1 MIAPTASLAT
11 GEPPDRPEGSLRL
24 SIVAVAAFQLRRL
37 LTLPRLAMAA
47 LGAVFPAAVMLAA
60 ARASRGRLDPDLAVV
75 LLYVLIP
82 EGLCM
87 LGLLVTMCPTV
98 ADELERG
105 TWVHVTVRPGGRKAL
120 LLGTYLAA
128 VVWTGT
134 IAIISLGLALAVTK
148 VWHREQVAATLT
160 GLVILSC
167 LGRAALF
174 SLPAVIMPK
183 RALVASV
190 GVGLMVEYLA
200 GVMPALVN
208 QATVSLRL
216 RSLLVEW
223 MGWRRNLPVEIQLL
237 VDLQPGWVQVLA
249 VLILT
254 AVLLAAAIFILERR
268 QFPPSEEV

>member
-1 MIAPTASLAT
+1 MSVP
-11 GEPPDRPEGSLRL
+11 
-24 SIVAVAAFQLRRL
+24 VAVRPSDPLPDEPRGGLRAAILAVAGFQLRRL
-37 LTLPRLAMAA
+37 LTPPRLAMAA

-60 ARASRGRLDPDLAVV
+60 ARASRNQLDRDLAAV

-128 VVWTGT
+128 VAWTGVVAMV
-134 IAIISLGLALAVTK
+134 AIGLALAVTK
-148 VWHREQVAATLT
+148 VWHPEAVAATLV
-160 GLVILSC
+160 GLVLLSC
-167 LGRAALF
+167 IGRAALF
-174 SLPAVIMPK
+174 ALPAVIMPK

-190 GVGLMVEYLA
+190 GVAIVVEYLA
-200 GVMPALVN
+200 GVLPAVVN

-223 MGWRRNLPVEIQLL
+223 MGWRRKLPIEIQLL
-237 VDLQPGWVQVLA
+237 VDLQPAWVHVVA
-249 VLILT
+249 VFVLT
-254 AVLLAAAIFILERR
+254 AILLTAAIVILERR

>member
-1 MIAPTASLAT
+1 MIVPTAGLAN
-11 GEPPDRPEGSLRL
+11 GEPPDRPEGSLRS
-24 SIVAVAAFQLRRL
+24 SIVAVAGFQLRRL

-60 ARASRGRLDPDLAVV
+60 VRASRGRLDPDLAVV

-134 IAIISLGLALAVTK
+134 IAIIALGLALAVTK
-148 VWHREQVAATLT
+148 VRHPEQVAATIT

-190 GVGLMVEYLA
+190 GVGLTVEYLA

-249 VLILT
+249 VFILT
-254 AVLLAAAIFILERR
+254 AVLLAVALFILERR

>member
-1 MIAPTASLAT
+1 MIAPTAGLAT
-11 GEPPDRPEGSLRL
+11 GEPPDRPEGSVRS
-24 SIVAVAAFQLRRL
+24 SIVAVACFQLRRL

-134 IAIISLGLALAVTK
+134 IAIIALGLALAVTK
-148 VWHREQVAATLT
+148 VRHPEQVAATIT

-190 GVGLMVEYLA
+190 GVGLTVEYLA

-249 VLILT
+249 VFILT
-254 AVLLAAAIFILERR
+254 AVLLAVALFILERR